1 MLLNIL
7 LLLLAPI
14 LLASCV
20 RFHWGAQHRLEMITN
35 TGVIRDVQ
43 EILEYETGL
52 MNFYA
57 VDFENCADRD
67 LAVVLLQVHNAGG
80 NISESAAIYLPP
92 SFEVC
97 EEHSLTTTDVDVDE
111 DGVYFAHLAT
121 CEICKTVHDLEEV
134 NHYTQEPDYSKEDL
148 MEARQFLDGREVEG
162 GI

>member
-1 MLLNIL
+1 
-7 LLLLAPI
+7 
-14 LLASCV
+14 
-20 RFHWGAQHRLEMITN
+20 MITN

-57 VDFENCADRD
+57 IDFENCADRD
-67 LAVVLLQVHNAGG
+67 LVVVLLRVHNAGG
-80 NISESAAIYLPP
+80 NINEAAATYLPP

-121 CEICKTVHDLEEV
+121 CEVCNTVHDLEEI
-134 NHYTQEPDYSKEDL
+134 NHDTQEPDYSKEDL
-148 MEARQFLDGREVEG
+148 RDARQSLGEREVEG
-162 GI
+162 GV

>member
-1 MLLNIL
+1 MLLNIVL
-7 LLLLAPI
+7 LLVPI

-92 SFEVC
+92 AFEVC
-97 EEHSLTTTDVDVDE
+97 EEHCTTTTDVDVDE
-111 DGVYFAHLAT
+111 DGVYYAHLAR
-121 CEICKTVHDLEEV
+121 CEVCNTVHDLEEI
-134 NHYTQEPDYSKEDL
+134 NHDTQEPDYSKEDL
-148 MEARQFLDGREVEG
+148 IEARQYLDEREVEG
-162 GI
+162 GV